1 MSNSSYDNYIK
12 VIESGSKNKKYDDK
26 YFEAKRALEKT
37 HITKPI
43 DERPNN
49 NKRPNDDERPN
60 NNKRPNV
67 EKPNPEVAL
76 QSNPN

>member
-1 MSNSSYDNYIK
+1 MSNSNYDNYIQ
-12 VIESGSKNKKYDDK
+12 VIESGIKNKKYDDK
-26 YFEAKRALEKT
+26 YFESKRALEKT
-37 HITKPI
+37 YITKPI
-43 DERPNN
+43 DE
-49 NKRPNDDERPN
+49 RPNDDERPN

>member
-1 MSNSSYDNYIK
+1 MSNSSYDNYIQ

-43 DERPNN
+43 DERPNVE
-49 NKRPNDDERPN
+49 KTHITKPIDE
-60 NNKRPNV
+60 RPNV
-67 EKPNPEVAL
+67 EKPNNNKM
-76 QSNPN
+76 SNDERPKP